1 MLIPDY
7 TKPLPDL
14 LLDVG
19 RIIREPPLTN
29 NQLEIFSSL
38 AERFECTIDVTVKEI
53 LADLNINRQS
63 YLVQF

>member
-1 MLIPDY
+1 MLILDY

-29 NQLEIFSSL
+29 NQFEVFSSL
-38 AERFECTIDVTVKEI
+38 AERFECATDVTVKEI
-53 LADLNINRQS
+53 LAEVNINRQS
-63 YLVQF
+63 YLVRF